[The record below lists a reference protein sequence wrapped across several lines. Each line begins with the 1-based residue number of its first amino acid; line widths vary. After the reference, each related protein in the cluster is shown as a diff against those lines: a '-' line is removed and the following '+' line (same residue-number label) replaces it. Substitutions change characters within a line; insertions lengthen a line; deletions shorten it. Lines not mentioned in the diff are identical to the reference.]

1 MHHFCY
7 ASQSTSDKS
16 NLLDD
21 LTDILAEARDFNYRH
36 DITGALYFADGYF
49 FQCLEGKLEH
59 LNGLFE
65 KLSKDPRHE
74 NIKRFEMRPLEQ
86 INFAG
91 WSMKYISRRD
101 EIRDF
106 CTNMGF
112 NDFTPHSFEQAHV
125 DALLTQLQTQDQEE
139 TTEN

>member
-36 DITGALYFADGYF
+36 GITGALYFADGYF
-49 FQCLEGKLEH
+49 FQCLEGSLEH
-59 LNGLFE
+59 LNMLFE

-74 NIKRFEMRPLEQ
+74 NIKRFEMRPIEQ

-112 NDFTPHSFEQAHV
+112 NNFTPHHFEQVHV
-125 DALLTQLQTQDQEE
+125 DALLTQLQTQDEEE
-139 TTEN
+139 TTAN

>member
-59 LNGLFE
+59 LNALFE

-112 NDFTPHSFEQAHV
+112 NDFTPHSFEQVHV

>member
-1 MHHFCY
+1 
-7 ASQSTSDKS
+7 
-16 NLLDD
+16 
-21 LTDILAEARDFNYRH
+21 
-36 DITGALYFADGYF
+36 
-49 FQCLEGKLEH
+49 
-59 LNGLFE
+59 
-65 KLSKDPRHE
+65 
-74 NIKRFEMRPLEQ
+74 MRPLEQ

>member
-21 LTDILAEARDFNYRH
+21 LADILAEARDFNYRH

-49 FQCLEGKLEH
+49 FQCLEGELEH
-59 LNGLFE
+59 LNVLFE

-106 CTNMGF
+106 CKNMGF

-125 DALLTQLQTQDQEE
+125 DALLIQLQTQDQEE